1 MAISYNHR
9 NADASTLTN
18 NPEHAAVPEDRIG
31 LDGKWD
37 VGIGL
42 WFETSLI
49 KKHVN
54 IGAFTNQTLL
64 TIGADYTFGIGS
76 GLNVVGE
83 HFIFGYNENNFGFGN
98 SSNTTALSVSYP
110 IGFFDRLSVFATYT
124 WEAKAPSF
132 FLNFQHDFRKI
143 TGYLMAYYTPSTNL
157 NIGNEESAFVS
168 SFTGPGLRVMLVFNH

>member
-1 MAISYNHR
+1 
-9 NADASTLTN
+9 
-18 NPEHAAVPEDRIG
+18 VPEDRIG

-64 TIGADYTFGIGS
+64 AIGADYTFGIGS

-83 HFIFGYNENNFGFGN
+83 PFIFGYDENTFGFAN
-98 SSNTTALSVSYP
+98 
-110 IGFFDRLSVFATYT
+110 
-124 WEAKAPSF
+124 
-132 FLNFQHDFRKI
+132 
-143 TGYLMAYYTPSTNL
+143 
-157 NIGNEESAFVS
+157 
-168 SFTGPGLRVMLVFNH
+168 